1 MLSIFSLIV
10 VSSSYKNLKLDTS
23 FSLQALT
30 TVLARSAAPV
40 PPWAQWSDKTASK
53 APAAMA
59 ASLTALI
66 SASVSVL
73 NLFTA
78 TTTLT
83 PNFLAFSMC
92 FAKLAHPFSNN
103 STFSSVYSFWRG
115 LPADTGGP
123 PPCIFRARIVATIT
137 AALGFNP
144 LYRHLILKNF
154 SIPMS
159 APKPASVTQNPSGPT
174 SLRAI
179 SSATTDEFPVA
190 MLANGP
196 AWTSTGV
203 RSTVCISVGMM
214 ASFINTVRAP
224 PQPKSSAV
232 TGSPFRE
239 NPTTIAPSFSR
250 KSLRDFARARAA
262 ITSEATVISK
272 PDFRLC

>member
-1 MLSIFSLIV
+1 MVSIFSFML
-10 VSSSYKNLKLDTS
+10 VSSSYKNLKLDPS
-23 FSLQALT
+23 FALQALST
-30 TVLARSAAPV
+30 ALARSAAPA

-59 ASLTALI
+59 AAFTTSI
-66 SASVSVL
+66 SVSVSVL

-92 FAKLAHPFSNN
+92 FCRLTHPFCNN

-115 LPADTGGP
+115 FPADTGGP
-123 PPCIFRARIVATIT
+123 PPCIFRARTVATIT
-137 AALGFNP
+137 AAFGFNP
-144 LYRHLILKNF
+144 LYRHLMLKNF
-154 SIPMS
+154 SIPIS
-159 APKPASVTQNPSGPT
+159 APNPASVTQNPSGPT

-196 AWTSTGV
+196 AWTKTGV
-203 RSTVCISVGMM
+203 RSTVCMSVGMM
-214 ASFINTVRAP
+214 ASFIKTVRAP

-250 KSLRDFARARAA
+250 KS
-262 ITSEATVISK
+262 
-272 PDFRLC
+272 